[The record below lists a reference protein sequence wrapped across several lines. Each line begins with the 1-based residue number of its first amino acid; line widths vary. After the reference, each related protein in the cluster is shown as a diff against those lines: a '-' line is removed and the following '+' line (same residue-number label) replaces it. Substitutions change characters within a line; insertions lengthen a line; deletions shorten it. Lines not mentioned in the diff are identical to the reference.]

1 METLQKATGRAREE
15 VQPSSTWLHED
26 EDSNHPMHEPPRAT
40 PKPIIGDDEDAVA
53 RRLGWWGFA
62 GAVVGCALG
71 GHFSGTVLGIFAAA
85 AGFSLAVVA
94 TALLCAAKDRT
105 HRGPPQP
112 Q

>member
-1 METLQKATGRAREE
+1 METLQEITGRAREE
-15 VQPSSTWLHED
+15 VQSSSAWLDD
-26 EDSNHPMHEPPRAT
+26 EHSNHPLHEPPRVT
-40 PKPIIGDDEDAVA
+40 PRPIIGDDEDAVA

-71 GHFSGTVLGIFAAA
+71 GHFSGMVLGIFAAA
-85 AGFSLAVVA
+85 AGFSLAVVGA
-94 TALLCAAKDRT
+94 ALLCAAKDRV